1 MEGNIIADGVMA
13 SCYASADHELAHLTV
28 KPIIWFPEIFQW
40 IFNDGSGFSVYA
52 KIAADLGK
60 WLLPN

>member
-1 MEGNIIADGVMA
+1 MV

-40 IFNDGSGFSVYA
+40 IFNDDSGFSVYA
-52 KIAADLGK
+52 KFAADLGK
-60 WLLPN
+60 WLLPK